1 MACPAI
7 HNGMGGAIGGGGG
20 GGGGGEGGKVDEG
33 EERCVVVR
41 CIRIYEVSSSPRSRH
56 LAAQRWQRRAIASE
70 SLKVKTPG
78 CSAAAAT
85 VVSAAARATM
95 HAD

>member
-1 MACPAI
+1 
-7 HNGMGGAIGGGGG
+7 MGGAIGGGGG

-41 CIRIYEVSSSPRSRH
+41 CIRIYEVSSSHRSRH

-70 SLKVKTPG
+70 SLKVND
-78 CSAAAAT
+78 
-85 VVSAAARATM
+85 ARVLGDGGDGGIGGGEGD
-95 HAD
+95 HACRLRA

>member
-41 CIRIYEVSSSPRSRH
+41 CIRIYEVSSSHRSRH
-56 LAAQRWQRRAIASE
+56 LAAQRWRRRAIAGDKW
-70 SLKVKTPG
+70 KVND
-78 CSAAAAT
+78 
-85 VVSAAARATM
+85 ARVHGGGGGGGSVTGD
-95 HAD
+95 HARS